1 MKEPDR
7 DDQSNIKILKGE
19 KRHSIFFF
27 FPHGPRL
34 SERERTQ
41 REKTQTF
48 YTPNR
53 IHIMR
58 ITFKRHALL
67 HLKIPNIMMKMG
79 RIATFGGKKSK
90 SKTTRSEPLY
100 HLLWLGRLRLTVLI
114 IVPQAPTALPER
126 VLGNKSPSLTALF
139 LLVMFW
145 SSEKIQLR

>member
-19 KRHSIFFF
+19 KGHISFFF

-34 SERERTQ
+34 SQTERTQ

-53 IHIMR
+53 IHIIR

-79 RIATFGGKKSK
+79 RIATFGGKKAKVRQQEVS
-90 SKTTRSEPLY
+90 PY
-100 HLLWLGRLRLTVLI
+100 TVSCDW
-114 IVPQAPTALPER
+114 E
-126 VLGNKSPSLTALF
+126 G
-139 LLVMFW
+139 
-145 SSEKIQLR
+145 